1 MALNIGIVK
10 IYIVNFMV
18 ISVVEIDGANGYESA
33 CIVDVGHYAYLQLV
47 FRLWLFDIKRQTTSM
62 YILDIRH
69 GIDASF
75 VEDKAVV
82 AAVGV
87 GGAVVN
93 HGFVGVGDSDIQRDE
108 RPAGRFHAG
117 LGSGGDGVV
126 VELVVVYGVCAKSFI
141 LMQLTIARGG
151 EVSCQGA
158 VVSDSEYIV
167 WVGGDDGGAFGPV
180 CKLIS

>member
-1 MALNIGIVK
+1 MALDIGIIK
-10 IYIVNFMV
+10 KYIIIVYIN
-18 ISVVEIDGANGYESA
+18 SVGIVDGANGYESA
-33 CIVDVGHYAYLQLV
+33 CVVEVGHHAYLQFV

-69 GIDASF
+69 GIDASL

-93 HGFVGVGDSDIQRDE
+93 HGFVSVGDSDIQRDE

-117 LGSGGDGVV
+117 LGGGGGGVV
-126 VELVVVYGVCAKSFI
+126 VELVIVYGRFAFF
-141 LMQLTIARGG
+141 LMYL
-151 EVSCQGA
+151 A
-158 VVSDSEYIV
+158 V
-167 WVGGDDGGAFGPV
+167 A
-180 CKLIS
+180 

>member
-1 MALNIGIVK
+1 MALDIGMGKIYRIVLIRTSVGIV
-10 IYIVNFMV
+10 
-18 ISVVEIDGANGYESA
+18 DGANGYESA

-47 FRLWLFDIKRQTTSM
+47 FRLWLFDIKRQIAPI

-69 GIDASF
+69 GVDASF

-108 RPAGRFHAG
+108 RPAGRFNAG
-117 LGSGGDGVV
+117 LGSCGGGVV
-126 VELVVVYGVCAKSFI
+126 VELVVVYGVCVIFFI
-141 LMQLTIARGG
+141 LR
-151 EVSCQGA
+151 
-158 VVSDSEYIV
+158 
-167 WVGGDDGGAFGPV
+167 
-180 CKLIS
+180 